1 MINKKILGLACASLL
16 FIAGCSSK
24 RVGIPQENLTANQ
37 IHSKLYHAINTGY
50 IDNADDIFLN
60 MEAQYPGSIYI
71 KSDLLMLYLAH
82 LKTKEYILA
91 KYYLN
96 QYETRFASQKE
107 IPWCEYQKIKID
119 FLAYENPYT
128 NQGQLLK
135 LIKECENYQVKYPN
149 SPFLY
154 EVNTIYVKALLTNL
168 YLDAKISKLYK
179 KEKKPKAANFYKVK
193 IPKNSKPPVIPW
205 YKKIFYW

>member
-1 MINKKILGLACASLL
+1 MRKILIAIPAAIFLLAGCASK
-16 FIAGCSSK
+16 SQ
-24 RVGIPQENLTANQ
+24 VNTDNLTANQ
-37 IHSKLYHAINTGY
+37 IHSEIYHAINTGY
-50 IDNADDIFLN
+50 IDKADNLFLN

-82 LKTKEYILA
+82 LKNEEYILA

-96 QYETRFASQKE
+96 QYETRFASASE
-107 IPWCEYQKIKID
+107 IPWCEYEKIRID
-119 FLAYENPYT
+119 FISYKNAYT
-128 NQGQLLK
+128 NQGKILK
-135 LIKECENYQVKYPN
+135 IIKECKNYQAKFPN

-168 YLDAKISKLYK
+168 YLDDKISKLYK
-179 KEKKPKAANFYKVK
+179 KEDKPKASKLYKVK
-193 IPKNSKPPVIPW
+193 IPANSKPPVVPW